1 MTVVALIQLG
11 GDVDKGVNLAKIERM
26 TTEAAA
32 AGAQIVCLPELC
44 TTMYFCSERD
54 PRHRE
59 LAEPIP
65 GPSFA
70 RASALAARL
79 GIVLVFPLYERAASG
94 LYNTAAVIGPDG
106 DLMGKYRKNSLS
118 NIPQSARFGDT
129 PSHEAFYFEQ
139 GDLGFPV
146 FDTPFGVK
154 IGILICYDRHFP
166 EAARVLA
173 MRGAHVIL
181 VPTCASRGWM
191 RDVWEVEL
199 RAHAVMNTVFVGG
212 VNKVGVDVGDGSS
225 DRLHFGLSVFAGPRG
240 EVLAS
245 ASADR
250 EEWIAA
256 DVDPALVQEQRDHW
270 GGFRERRPDAYR
282 LLTETS
288 GDGSGPTAAPELD
301 GREDAAASTPS

>member
-1 MTVVALIQLG
+1 VTAIALVQLG
-11 GDVDKGVNLAKIERM
+11 GNIDKAVNLDKIERL

-32 AGAQIVCLPELC
+32 AGARIICLPELC
-44 TTMYFCSERD
+44 TTTYFCTERD
-54 PRHRE
+54 PRHRQ

-65 GPSFA
+65 GPAFT

-79 GIVLVFPLYERAASG
+79 GVVLVFPLYERAATA

-106 DLMGKYRKNSLS
+106 QLMGKYRKNSLS
-118 NIPQSARFGDT
+118 NIPRSEKSGDT
-129 PSHEAFYFEQ
+129 SSHEAFYFEQ

-146 FDTPFGVK
+146 FDTPFGLRL
-154 IGILICYDRHFP
+154 GILICYDRHFP

-173 MRGAHVIL
+173 MQGAHVIL
-181 VPTCASRGWM
+181 VPTCSSRGWM

-212 VNKVGVDVGDGSS
+212 VNKVGIDVGGSRE
-225 DRLHFGLSVFAGPRG
+225 RLHFGSSVFVGPRG

-250 EEWIAA
+250 DEWIQA
-256 DVDPALVQEQRDHW
+256 DVDAALVEEQRDHL
-270 GGFRERRPDAYR
+270 GAFRERRPEAYR
-282 LLTETS
+282 LLTEAH
-288 GDGSGPTAAPELD
+288 GEGPTVDSTFESP
-301 GREDAAASTPS
+301 GHEDSTSRTGS